1 MAKKMLI
8 DLQRCVGCWTCS
20 MACKVGN
27 HLDDEDY
34 RIVVRT
40 NGSGAGIDRPQG
52 IYPNLRM
59 TWQPIYQKSC
69 TFCAERLGEGK
80 PQFCVMDCPTQ
91 ALAFGDDADPES
103 AYSTARQ
110 RCLDLHYH
118 LFELPAYEGSR
129 ANITY
134 ATRE

>member
-1 MAKKMLI
+1 MAKKMLV
-8 DLQRCVGCWTCS
+8 DLQRCIGCWTCS

-27 HLDDEDY
+27 GLADDEY
-34 RIVVRT
+34 RVTVRT

-52 IYPNLRM
+52 TYPNLRM
-59 TWQPIYQKSC
+59 SWQPIYQKSC

-80 PQFCVMDCPTQ
+80 PQYCVMDCPTH

-103 AYSTARQ
+103 AYCVEAQ

-129 ANITY
+129 ANVTY
-134 ATRE
+134 AVRE

>member
-1 MAKKMLI
+1 MAQKMLV
-8 DLQRCVGCWTCS
+8 DLQRCIDCWTCS

-27 HLDDEDY
+27 CLEDDEY
-34 RIVVRT
+34 RVTVRT

-52 IYPNLRM
+52 TYPNLRM
-59 TWQPIYQKSC
+59 SWQPIYQKSC

-80 PQFCVMDCPTQ
+80 PQYCVKDCPTH

-103 AYSTARQ
+103 AYCVEVK

-129 ANITY
+129 ANVTY

>member
-27 HLDDEDY
+27 HLEDDDY

-52 IYPNLRM
+52 IYPSLRM
-59 TWQPIYQKSC
+59 SWQPIYQKSC
-69 TFCAERLGEGK
+69 TFCAERMIEGK
-80 PQFCVMDCPTQ
+80 PQFCVMDCPTK
-91 ALAFGDDADPES
+91 ALAFGDENDPES
-103 AYSTARQ
+103 AYSVERQ

-118 LFELPAYEGSR
+118 LFELPAFEGARS
-129 ANITY
+129 NITY

>member
-27 HLDDEDY
+27 HLDDEDF

-69 TFCAERLGEGK
+69 TFCAERIKDGK
-80 PQFCVMDCPTQ
+80 PQFCVMDCPTK
-91 ALAFGDDADPES
+91 ALAFGDENDPES
-103 AYSTARQ
+103 PYSVERQ

-118 LFELPAYEGSR
+118 LFELPAYEGARS
-129 ANITY
+129 NIT
-134 ATRE
+134 

>member
-8 DLQRCVGCWTCS
+8 DLQRCVGCWTCA

-27 HLDDEDY
+27 GLADDEY
-34 RIVVRT
+34 RVTVRT

-69 TFCAERLGEGK
+69 TFCVERVAEGK
-80 PQFCVMDCPTQ
+80 PQYCVMDCPTK
-91 ALAFGDDADPES
+91 ALAWGDDGDPES
-103 AYSTARQ
+103 SYCVEVQ

-129 ANITY
+129 ANVTY
-134 ATRE
+134 AVRE